1 MEPLRIVFMGTPQAV
16 TPLLDVTAE
25 VSAAQGGEVVAV
37 YSAPDKPSGRGR
49 RLTPS
54 PVKRRAEEL
63 GIPVLTPSRLTLEE
77 EQDRFR
83 ELRPGLVVLAAY
95 GLLLPAPFLFEP
107 PHGALNI
114 HPSLLPRHRGA
125 APVVATI
132 LAGDQVTGTSLM
144 VMDEGLDTG
153 PVLAQRSI
161 ALEGRERTP
170 ALTEQLL
177 ALGADMLQDALPR
190 YIEGSLTATPQ
201 PEEGVTRVPRMSKAD
216 GRIDWSESAEVIER
230 RIRAYDPWPGTATSV
245 GGLRLAITQAEVG
258 PQTTSLEPGE
268 VRQLAG
274 AVVVGAGRGSLRLL
288 RVKIEGRPEADI
300 AEFVRGRPW
309 FTTAR
314 LPS

>member
-1 MEPLRIVFMGTPQAV
+1 MGTPQAV
-16 TPLLDVTAE
+16 TPLLDVTVE

-125 APVVATI
+125 APVAAAI
-132 LAGDQVTGTSLM
+132 LAGDDVTGTSLM

-161 ALEGRERTP
+161 ALEGRREP
-170 ALTEQLL
+170 
-177 ALGADMLQDALPR
+177 PR
-190 YIEGSLTATPQ
+190 S
-201 PEEGVTRVPRMSKAD
+201 RS
-216 GRIDWSESAEVIER
+216 SCS
-230 RIRAYDPWPGTATSV
+230 
-245 GGLRLAITQAEVG
+245 RLARTC
-258 PQTTSLEPGE
+258 S
-268 VRQLAG
+268 R
-274 AVVVGAGRGSLRLL
+274 
-288 RVKIEGRPEADI
+288 RPCPA
-300 AEFVRGRPW
+300 
-309 FTTAR
+309 T
-314 LPS
+314 